1 MCKSAVSVSGWAE
14 MSEAQRIDR
23 VRAGEATLREM
34 VAGLLDGSEELRLA
48 CSKFLIRSDVCLRQ
62 PSDIV
67 DPDSGAVSDSD
78 PTEETASEETANGL
92 MEGVRKR
99 RPGLPEGYA
108 PRVNRHESI

>member
-1 MCKSAVSVSGWAE
+1 MSKPAVSVSGWAE

-23 VRAGEATLREM
+23 VRAGEATLKEM

-67 DPDSGAVSDSD
+67 DPDSGAVSESDSIQ
-78 PTEETASEETANGL
+78 ETAGDERTNGL
-92 MEGVRKR
+92 LEGVRKR
-99 RPGLPEGYA
+99 RQGLPQGYV